1 MWPVTNEEWERLN
14 FPEKFTPN
22 TQHTKGNKMTKSAYE
37 LRMEMLE
44 MSKSYL
50 ETQYQTSVDFAKT
63 VFDTAIK
70 AGQATVQE
78 WQKYAPKMYDFSDVV
93 KKAEEL
99 YSFVNQK

>member
-1 MWPVTNEEWERLN
+1 
-14 FPEKFTPN
+14 
-22 TQHTKGNKMTKSAYE
+22 MTKSAYE

-50 ETQYQTSVDFAKT
+50 ETQYQTNVEFAKT

-70 AGQATVQE
+70 AGQANVQE

-93 KKAEEL
+93 RKAEEL
-99 YSFVNQK
+99 YGFVNQKDKS